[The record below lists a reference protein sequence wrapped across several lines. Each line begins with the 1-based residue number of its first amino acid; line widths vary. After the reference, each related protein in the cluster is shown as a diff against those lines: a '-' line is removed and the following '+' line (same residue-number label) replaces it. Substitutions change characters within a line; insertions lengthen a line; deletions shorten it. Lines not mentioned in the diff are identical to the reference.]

1 MVWLK
6 LNPPVSLAWRSASG
20 AQRRELR
27 VICIHAILIVTF
39 TPCSAAF
46 VWASTAAALLTVG
59 FVAAT
64 TSGIKAS
71 TAAPIKE
78 ATSSWRIAPVGR
90 RYKIVSIMR
99 CNLIYNLP
107 IGTAVARI
115 HGPVAKASK
124 AHLLLLMLYGQGKS
138 PAILSHM
145 IAS

>member
-1 MVWLK
+1 M
-6 LNPPVSLAWRSASG
+6 
-20 AQRRELR
+20 
-27 VICIHAILIVTF
+27 ICIHAILIVTF

-71 TAAPIKE
+71 TTAPIKE
-78 ATSSWRIAPVGR
+78 ATSSWRIA
-90 RYKIVSIMR
+90 
-99 CNLIYNLP
+99 P